1 MRIIWNGHAC
11 FTLESGDYRIVFDP
25 YTLEAYPPLSVEAD
39 EALCSHGHRDHS
51 HTAAVTFRAG
61 GKSPF
66 TVRKLATFHDGEKGA
81 LRGENTVHIVDGE
94 GLRIVH
100 CGDLGHLLS
109 EEQLAAIG
117 KVDLLLIPVGGY
129 YTIDAKEAKATV
141 DAIAPRIVVPMHYRH
156 GEFGLRPVGEVEDF
170 LALCDAG
177 SIHRLD
183 TNEFILTAETDGGVI
198 VPKFIP

>member
-11 FTLESGDYRIVFDP
+11 FTLESENYRIVIDP
-25 YTLEAYPPLSVEAD
+25 YTLEVYPTLSVEAN

-51 HTAAVTFRAG
+51 HTAAVTFLDGAA
-61 GKSPF
+61 SPF
-66 TVRKLATFHDGEKGA
+66 RVQKMATFHDGEKGA
-81 LRGENTVHIVDGE
+81 LRGENTVHIIDGE
-94 GLRIVH
+94 GMRIVH

-109 EEQLAAIG
+109 AEQLATLG

-129 YTIDAKEAKATV
+129 YTIDAGEAKKTA
-141 DAIAPRIVVPMHYRH
+141 DAIAPRVTVPMHYRH

-170 LALCDAG
+170 LALCPAG
-177 SIHRLD
+177 SICRLD
-183 TNEFILTAETDGGVI
+183 TNEFTLSTETHGMI

>member
-11 FTLESGDYRIVFDP
+11 FTLESGDYRLVLDP
-25 YTLEAYPPLSVEAD
+25 YTLEVYPPLSVTANEV
-39 EALCSHGHRDHS
+39 LCSHGHRDHS
-51 HTAAVTFRAG
+51 HLAAVTFQEG

-66 TVRKLATFHDGEKGA
+66 HVQKMAVFHDGEQGA
-81 LRGENTVHIVDGE
+81 LRGENTVHIIDGE
-94 GLRIVH
+94 GMRIVH

-129 YTIDAKEAKATV
+129 YTIDAKEAKTVV
-141 DAIAPRIVVPMHYRH
+141 DAIAPRVVVPMHYRH

-170 LALCDAG
+170 LALCDG
-177 SIHRLD
+177 FCRLD
-183 TNEFILTAETDGGVI
+183 TNEFTLTPELRGVI